1 MLWGLRWCI
10 CGQVT
15 ESEEVDIRISIQIQG
30 VSMIHT
36 CKNVKCLELSK
47 EREELYALILKVEKL
62 EIPAE

>member
-1 MLWGLRWCI
+1 
-10 CGQVT
+10 
-15 ESEEVDIRISIQIQG
+15 
-30 VSMIHT
+30 MIHT